1 MLHISMYI
9 NSRDSAQILRET
21 ILTYLRANK
30 SVSTLS
36 TYCKPDGIRKCIEED
51 DTDIYIIDF
60 SEAQTGK
67 NLMEQIRRKTLIPAI
82 IMVNIDCKTMK
93 KYLFLRPSALIEDVK
108 NTQELLQ
115 AISDLKSEAISAN
128 RYFSFKCD
136 GEMMRISYD
145 NIEYFESNARK
156 VTLYTFD
163 RTVTYYFSA
172 KLDDIARI
180 LPDNFLRCHQSY
192 IVNMKHISKFDRTNR
207 TFCMLSKDE
216 VFVSRRMYT
225 EASARYEKY
234 ALTKHS

>member
-9 NSRDSAQILRET
+9 NNHDSAQMLRET
-21 ILTYLRANK
+21 ILTYLRASK
-30 SVSTLS
+30 YVSTLS

-51 DTDIYIIDF
+51 NTDIYIIDF
-60 SEAQTGK
+60 SEVQTGK
-67 NLMEQIRRKTLIPAI
+67 NLTEQIRRKTLIPAV
-82 IMVNIDCKTMK
+82 IMINIDCKTIK
-93 KYLFLRPSALIEDVK
+93 NYLYLRPSALIENIQD
-108 NTQELLQ
+108 TQELIH
-115 AISDLKSEAISAN
+115 AVSGLKSEAISAN

-136 GEMMRISYD
+136 GEMMRIPYD
-145 NIEYFESNARK
+145 HIEYFESNAKK

-163 RTVTYYFSA
+163 RSVTYYFSA

-225 EASARYEKY
+225 AASTQYEKFV
-234 ALTKHS
+234 LDKHF

>member
-9 NSRDSAQILRET
+9 NNHDSAQILRET
-21 ILTYLRANK
+21 ILAYLRASK

-36 TYCKPDGIRKCIEED
+36 TYHNIRKCIEED

-67 NLMEQIRRKTLIPAI
+67 NLTEQIRRKTLIPAV
-82 IMVNIDCKTMK
+82 IMINIDCKNVK
-93 KYLFLRPSALIEDVK
+93 EYLYLRPSALIKDLQDI
-108 NTQELLQ
+108 QELIQ
-115 AISDLKSEAISAN
+115 ALSVLKSEAISAN

-136 GEMMRISYD
+136 GEMTRIPYD
-145 NIEYFESNARK
+145 NIEYFESNAKK

-180 LPDNFLRCHQSY
+180 LPDDFLRCHQSY
-192 IVNMKHISKFDRTNR
+192 IVNMKHIYKFDRTNR

-216 VFVSRRMYT
+216 VFVSRRMY
-225 EASARYEKY
+225 AA
-234 ALTKHS
+234 ALTQYENYVLAKHS

>member
-9 NSRDSAQILRET
+9 NNHDSAQMLRKT
-21 ILTYLRANK
+21 ILTYLRASK

-60 SEAQTGK
+60 SEIQTGK
-67 NLMEQIRRKTLIPAI
+67 NLTEQIRRKTLIPAV
-82 IMVNIDCKTMK
+82 IMINIDCKTIK
-93 KYLFLRPSALIEDVK
+93 NYLYLRPSALIEDLQDI
-108 NTQELLQ
+108 QELIQ
-115 AISDLKSEAISAN
+115 VVSSLKSEAISAN

-136 GEMMRISYD
+136 GEMMRIPYD
-145 NIEYFESNARK
+145 NIEYFESNAKK
-156 VTLYTFD
+156 VTLYTLD

-180 LPDNFLRCHQSY
+180 LPDDFLRCHQSY
-192 IVNMKHISKFDRTNR
+192 IVNMKHISKFNRMNR

-216 VFVSRRMYT
+216 VFVSRRMYAA
-225 EASARYEKY
+225 ASTQYEKY
-234 ALTKHS
+234 VLGKHS